1 MSTKQTTRRERAVP
15 TEPVGIVISQG
26 SRFAPPP
33 VFSAYEYG
41 PAPEDEQDELLAAA
55 R

>member
-1 MSTKQTTRRERAVP
+1 MSAKQTTRRERAIP

-26 SRFAPPP
+26 ATLAPSP

-41 PAPEDEQDELLAAA
+41 PAPEEEPAELLAAT

>member
-1 MSTKQTTRRERAVP
+1 MSAKQPSRRERAVP

-26 SRFAPPP
+26 RTVTLPP

-41 PAPEDEQDELLAAA
+41 PAPEDEPAELLAAA
-55 R
+55 H